1 MQEIPSGLN
10 AQEWDDLRYAKHL
23 LENPGLASKITH
35 ILGAPI
41 EKGFEFFPPQW
52 ADVVQHATHTSLR
65 KALDMAVA
73 MMARTQYRPSSDL
86 RYKMAVATSGAAGG
100 AFGLLALTIEL
111 PISTLL
117 MLRSITDI
125 ARSQGETITS
135 SETKLACL
143 EVFAMGGRS
152 REDDAAE
159 TGYFA
164 ARAAL
169 GAAMKEASEYLA
181 RVGMVEHGA
190 PALVRFIS
198 TVAGRFGLVVS
209 QKAAAQALPFIGA
222 SGGALVN
229 TIFLDHFQDMARGHF
244 IVRRL
249 QRTYGEDTIREAY
262 GLA

>member
-1 MQEIPSGLN
+1 MQEIPSGLTS
-10 AQEWDDLRYAKHL
+10 QDWEELRYAKDL
-23 LENPGLASKITH
+23 LENPGLAAKITH

-41 EKGFEFFPPQW
+41 EKGFDLFPPQW
-52 ADVVQHATHTSLR
+52 ADVIQHATHTSLR
-65 KALDMAVA
+65 KALDMAVI
-73 MMARTQYRPSSDL
+73 MMAQTRFRPSADL
-86 RYKMAVATSGAAGG
+86 RHKIAVAASGAAGG
-100 AFGLLALTIEL
+100 AFGLLALTVEL
-111 PISTLL
+111 PLSTLI

-125 ARSQGETITS
+125 ARSQGEQITS
-135 SETKLACL
+135 PEAKMACL

-152 REDDAAE
+152 REDDAAD

-169 GAAMKEASEYLA
+169 GTAMKEAADYLA
-181 RVGMVEHGA
+181 RVGMIEHGA
-190 PALVRFIS
+190 PPLVRFIS

-222 SGGALVN
+222 GGGALVN

-249 QRTYGEDTIREAY
+249 QRSYGEDQIKEAY
-262 GLA
+262 DLA